1 MTGSDD
7 TDSAEDEIYAK
18 KILGARDEEKEKIQK
33 KLKIFDDED
42 CEGEGSDDD
51 DDDDDSGDDDEEY
64 MDEID
69 DDSDQDDDLM
79 SSGDSNGQRAKQSDK
94 KQQAAEIAEKAS
106 FQTANEGEDD
116 VKIVR
121 TSDQMAMKPVEVI
134 QSPAEKDSNSQK
146 TGGQDDKKSA

>member
-1 MTGSDD
+1 MGSDD
-7 TDSAEDEIYAK
+7 TDSAEDEMYAK
-18 KILGARDEEKEKIQK
+18 KILGARDEEKEKMQK
-33 KLKIFDDED
+33 KLKIFDDDD

-79 SSGDSNGQRAKQSDK
+79 SSGDSNGQKAKQSDK
-94 KQQAAEIAEKAS
+94 KQAAEIAEKAS

-121 TSDQMAMKPVEVI
+121 SSDQMAMKPVEVI
-134 QSPAEKDSNSQK
+134 QSPPEKDSNSQK
-146 TGGQDDKKSA
+146 AGQDDQKAV